1 MNRGNRMGKGGQM
14 GIMQRCKSCG
24 VPRGAAKN
32 HRWLSNGTIVFAH
45 DRSHRMVFLES
56 DNLDGLFSN
65 LEKMLELPIEPL
77 VIEAKG
83 KATRDFLHF
92 LVRRRTGWV
101 VYLLSYLPVRKF
113 ITDMSRVMGY
123 GKVDLREVSPRFK
136 RAERMT
142 LRVSDTYSLPLI
154 CGDFKG
160 AADLVER
167 RTSSVDY
174 LMEKDG
180 SYLITAFRTSDELV
194 PQEESPVKY
203 ESRPGDIEWDRC
215 HVCGTPLAVGEFDW
229 DLERGI
235 ITDPLSGRR
244 MAIYGPAGVDRVF
257 YDLERELGRP
267 VDELVIE
274 AQRRHAH
281 TFLGK
286 KESVQG
292 YSSLRK
298 MLAVRGMGNLVNME
312 GGREG
317 LELRIENPCLTP
329 ILVGMLC
336 AAYEIAT
343 DRRIEPIW
351 EKTPDGDLLL
361 QLSPAE

>member
-1 MNRGNRMGKGGQM
+1 M
-14 GIMQRCKSCG
+14 GIMKRCKSCG
-24 VPRGAAKN
+24 VPQGAAKN
-32 HRWLSNGTIVFAH
+32 HRWLSNGTIVFA
-45 DRSHRMVFLES
+45 REPSHRMVFLES

-65 LEKMLELPIEPL
+65 LEKMVELPIEPL
-77 VIEAKG
+77 VIEGKS
-83 KATRDFLHF
+83 KATRDFLQF
-92 LVRRRTGWV
+92 LVKRHTGWI
-101 VYLLSYLPVRKF
+101 VYLMSYLPMRKL
-113 ITDMSRVMGY
+113 ITNMSRVMGY
-123 GKVDLREVSPRFK
+123 GNVDLRDVSPRFK

-142 LRVSDTYSLPLI
+142 MRVSHIYSLPLF

-160 AADLVER
+160 AADLVEK
-167 RTSSVDY
+167 RTFSVDY
-174 LMEKDG
+174 VMEKDG
-180 SYLITAFRTSDELV
+180 YYLVTAFRTSDELA

-203 ESRPGDIEWDRC
+203 TSKPGDIEWERC
-215 HVCGTPLAVGEFDW
+215 PACGAPLAVSEFDW
-229 DLERGI
+229 DLENGI

-244 MAIYGPAGVDRVF
+244 MAIYGPAGVERVF
-257 YDLERELGRP
+257 YDLEKELGRP

-286 KESVQG
+286 RESLQG

-312 GGREG
+312 KGREG

-329 ILVGMLC
+329 ILVGTLC

-343 DRRIEPIW
+343 DGRIVPTW

-361 QLSPAE
+361 QLAPADPE